1 MTRLVL
7 DLNSLLFDQSRGTH
21 RIVVGLLVAAVLAC
35 VSRSAEG
42 FFTCLAIPALLRAR
56 RATFDPSW
64 L

>member
-7 DLNSLLFDQSRGTH
+7 DLNSLLFDQRRGTD

-42 FFTCLAIPALLRAR
+42 FFTCLATAVLLRAR
-56 RATFDPSW
+56 RETFDPSW